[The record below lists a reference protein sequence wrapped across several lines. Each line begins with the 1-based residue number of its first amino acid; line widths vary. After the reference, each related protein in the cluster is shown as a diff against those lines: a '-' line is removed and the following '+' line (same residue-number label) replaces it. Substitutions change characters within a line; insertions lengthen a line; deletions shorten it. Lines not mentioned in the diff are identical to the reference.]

1 MSWIIGVIALSFV
14 IEYISK
20 PCSLE
25 ITAISLSS
33 KYMVRLVYSI
43 KGEASEAIKYSSLP
57 IPMAKG
63 LPNLAT
69 TTSSGRSSSITAMA

>member
-1 MSWIIGVIALSFV
+1 MSWIMGVITLSFM
-14 IEYISK
+14 IEYILK

-57 IPMAKG
+57 IPMANG

-69 TTSSGRSSSITAMA
+69 TTSPGRSASMTAIA